1 MKRLLFIFAL
11 TAVTMTAGAQTYEL
25 NEQGAYE
32 KVTVVHV
39 DSTVTAAV
47 LFDRAMTALSDW
59 AGPDGK
65 SRVNVDYQN
74 QETHTIIYKG
84 RYSLGFKN
92 VFLGAGWNRYAD
104 FTLKVRCKDGRA
116 QVTVNVPTMTAIH
129 NSQHIEQQFTVREV
143 VDALANSSGKRQTRI
158 KQLMEDMI
166 NTADGIIKA
175 MAERLKNKASDD
187 DF

>member
-11 TAVTMTAGAQTYEL
+11 TAVTMVAGAQTYEL

-32 KVTVVHV
+32 KVAVVHV

-92 VFLGAGWNRYAD
+92 VFLGDGWYRMAN
-104 FTLKVRCKDGRA
+104 FTLRVRCKDGRA
-116 QVTVNVPTMTAIH
+116 QLILSVPTMTGIYSKG
-129 NSQHIEQQFTVREV
+129 NIERQWTIGEIAEAVTK
-143 VDALANSSGKRQTRI
+143 SHGKRQERG

-166 NTADGIIKA
+166 NTADGIIEA
-175 MAERLKNKASDD
+175 MSERLKNEASDD